1 MLLNN
6 NKYQPDTA
14 LQLPIDRGT
23 PSYWATIG
31 ANSLSSAV
39 DLATFLT
46 SNSDHSIDN
55 PDVNVFSTLRES
67 MEHVKENPEQ
77 STPQKVV
84 GALSWLT
91 GTLPGFGLAS
101 KAVSATTG
109 LLGIAAKSTLAKSI
123 EGGLAWGI
131 SNYPTRSVEEP
142 DATALQKA
150 GKFGEDV
157 ALGAVG
163 EYAIRKGIGLFK
175 GARSASSASEGT
187 TSAEGI
193 GSPPEYISAAAKV
206 DEHVADET
214 IAATAKLLRGS
225 TNLITSIEPGAIYK
239 RYPREVIDQAANIV
253 KGFNLEKELIST
265 DANTLIKELA
275 GSTPDQKIKD
285 LLKEF
290 VGEIPAKR
298 AQRLSEEVYG
308 STENQEGLSEQLQ
321 LEAGTSPRSSLDRL
335 AANIERIKG
344 LESELGTESK
354 AKGLI
359 DELYGS
365 VEQNS
370 KKLHDIIKE
379 SYDKVK
385 PDVPRDEW
393 HDILLS
399 TFREAFTDYA
409 LRTKDTPEA
418 MIEYGQSLWNRM
430 GLKSSTSSQ
439 ESLNYSMMH
448 EAARQTE
455 LSNPDVLS
463 GTHAES
469 IIEELQQS
477 PKLNEVINNA
487 NDIDKPFY
495 KTLRD
500 YKHNTDIDTLTNQL
514 DQMSEGNYNKGT
526 PAEITTREQYVEQYQ
541 PSKLD
546 AAIPEEAAIK
556 NQLANI
562 DVLEEFLKC
571 KMGL

>member
-6 NKYQPDTA
+6 NKYQPGTA

-46 SNSDHSIDN
+46 SNSNHSIDN

-109 LLGIAAKSTLAKSI
+109 LLGIAAKGTLAKSI

-131 SNYPTRSVEEP
+131 SNYPTRSVEAP

-150 GKFGEDV
+150 GKLGEDV

-175 GARSASSASEGT
+175 GTRGAAASEGAT
-187 TSAEGI
+187 EGL
-193 GSPPEYISAAAKV
+193 GTPPEYISAAAKV

-225 TNLITSIEPGAIYK
+225 TNQTISIEPGAIYK
-239 RYPREVIDQAANIV
+239 RYPREVIEQAANVV
-253 KGFNLEKELIST
+253 KDFNLEKELVST

-275 GSTPDQKIKD
+275 GGTPDQKIKD

-308 STENQEGLSEQLQ
+308 SAEVQEGLAEQLQ
-321 LEAGTSPRSSLDRL
+321 SEAGTSPRSSLDRL

-344 LESELGTESK
+344 LENALGSKSK

-393 HDILLS
+393 NDILLS

-409 LRTKDTPEA
+409 LRSKDTPEA
-418 MIEYGQSLWNRM
+418 MIEYGHSLWNRM
-430 GLKSSTSSQ
+430 GLKPSTSSQ

-469 IIEELQQS
+469 IIQELQQS
-477 PKLNEVINNA
+477 PKLNEVISNA

-526 PAEITTREQYVEQYQ
+526 PSEITTREQYIEQYQ

-562 DVLEEFLKC
+562 DALEEFLKC